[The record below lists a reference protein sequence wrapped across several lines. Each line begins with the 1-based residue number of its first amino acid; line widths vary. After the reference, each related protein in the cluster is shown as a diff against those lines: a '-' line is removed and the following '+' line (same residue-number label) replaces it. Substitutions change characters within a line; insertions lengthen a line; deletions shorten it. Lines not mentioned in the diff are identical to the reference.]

1 MDGVPK
7 NPEPTPAGVLPGCA
21 APVLPKRC
29 AEVAPGCDAGGPP
42 SCAAPVLPKR
52 CAEVAPG
59 CDASPL
65 PGDRPEG
72 PLSFDADVVII
83 GSGFGGSVSA
93 LRLVQKGLTVV
104 LLEKGRRFAA
114 DDFPRSNWQLRRY
127 LWAPRLGCFGPFQMT
142 FFRHLTAL
150 SGVGVGGGS
159 LVYANTLPVP
169 SQRFFDAPS
178 WRHLA
183 NWHEELLPHYATA
196 KQMLG
201 AVVNPLSTPLD
212 QVVQTLA
219 TDMGRPQAFGPTTVA
234 VYFGTPAQT
243 VSDPYFHGEGPARTG
258 CTACGGCMLGCRVGA
273 KNTLD
278 KNYLYLAERAGL
290 RLLADTE
297 VTWVQPLPKGG
308 YKITSRRR
316 SRSLFGRAQIRHTTA
331 HKVVF
336 SGGVLGTVPLLLRLQ
351 RKAHGLP
358 KLSKTLGYFVR
369 TNSEALIGVVTEAH
383 GDLSRGLAIGSILH
397 TDAHSSLEAV
407 RYPSG
412 SGLFRLLALP
422 HVCGHTIGRRL
433 WQLLTAVVRH
443 PWRFVRAMTVRNF
456 AAQSVML
463 LYMRAL
469 DGHLQLRLRPRLL
482 GLGPLVPTTAV
493 RRGEQPR
500 ASIPEASALAQQVA
514 KKMHGYALSF
524 ALETFCNRPT
534 TAHILGG
541 CSMGRSDAEGV
552 IDAQHRVHNYPGL
565 YVIDGSAVSANPGVN
580 PSLTICALA
589 ERAMQHFE
597 AN

>member
-1 MDGVPK
+1 MNGSPQDPASRSTAAGVP
-7 NPEPTPAGVLPGCA
+7 L
-21 APVLPKRC
+21 
-29 AEVAPGCDAGGPP
+29 GCDADVSPP
-42 SCAAPVLPKR
+42 
-52 CAEVAPG
+52 
-59 CDASPL
+59 CDAATPRADSADAVR
-65 PGDRPEG
+65 GGNSAG
-72 PLSFDADVVII
+72 PSGFDADVIII

-93 LRLVQKGLTVV
+93 LRLVEKGLKVT
-104 LLEKGRRFAA
+104 LLEKGQRFAA
-114 DDFPRSNWQLRRY
+114 ADFPRSNWQLRRY

-169 SQRFFDAPS
+169 PQRFFDAPA

-183 NWHEELLPHYATA
+183 NWHDELLPHYATA
-196 KQMLG
+196 KKMLG
-201 AVVNPLSTPLD
+201 AVPNPLSTPLD
-212 QVVQTLA
+212 DVVQNLA
-219 TDMGRPQAFGPTTVA
+219 SDMGRPQAFGPTTVA

-243 VSDPYFHGEGPARTG
+243 APDPYFAGRGPPRTG

-278 KNYLYLAERAGL
+278 KNYLYLAERGGL
-290 RLLADTE
+290 RLVPNTE
-297 VTWVQPLPKGG
+297 VTWVQPLPQGG
-308 YKITSRRR
+308 YRVTSRRR
-316 SRSLFGRAQIRHTTA
+316 SRTFFGRAKTLHTTA
-331 HKVVF
+331 RTVIF

-351 RKAHGLP
+351 RAAHGLP
-358 KLSKTLGYFVR
+358 NLSKTLGHFVR

-422 HVCGHTIGRRL
+422 HVCGGTIGRRL
-433 WQLLTAVVRH
+433 WQLLTAVVTH

-456 AAQSVML
+456 AAHSVML

-469 DGHLQLRLRPRLL
+469 DGHLQLRLRRRLL
-482 GLGPLVPTTAV
+482 SFGSLVPTTAV

-500 ASIPEASALAQQVA
+500 ASMPEATALAQQVA
-514 KKMHGYALSF
+514 KKLHGYALSF

-541 CSMGRSDAEGV
+541 CSMGHSAAEGV

-597 AN
+597 VN